1 MSAVFGKSAE
11 LVVSDEPAEL
21 DEPADAEPGDAEPA
35 DAEPGEP
42 VETVVFDDQPEL
54 PAWCVLL
61 FSSPSVSDPPPCC
74 P

>member
-11 LVVSDEPAEL
+11 LVVSGEPDEL
-21 DEPADAEPGDAEPA
+21 DEPADAEPGEPA
-35 DAEPGEP
+35 GPDEPDEP
-42 VETVVFDDQPEL
+42 AETVVFDDQPEL